1 MKQRTIEKKYRSH
14 PNAVVKAERLTEK
27 IGRKCALDDSLMQD
41 ICIAVT
47 EAVNNAVE
55 HGNNLEP
62 DKYVTLRFDC
72 SEELFRITVEDQG
85 SGFDLAS
92 VVDPLSPENLTKPN
106 GRGLLIVTSLMDE
119 VQIIPSSAGTV
130 VVMVKNLVKKR

>member
-1 MKQRTIEKKYRSH
+1 MKQQIIERKYRSR

-27 IGRKCALDDSLMQD
+27 VGRKCEVDTGLMQD

-62 DKYVTLRFDC
+62 GKFVTLRFDC
-72 SEELFRITVEDQG
+72 SRHVLRITVGDEG
-85 SGFDLAS
+85 SGFDVDMVA
-92 VVDPLSPENLTKPN
+92 DPLSPENLTKPN
-106 GRGLLIVTSLMDE
+106 GRGLLIVESLMDE
-119 VQIIPSSAGTV
+119 VSIEPSTDGTV
-130 VVMVKNLVKKR
+130 VVMVKNLKR

>member
-1 MKQRTIEKKYRSH
+1 MKNQTIEKKYRSH

-27 IGRKCALDDSLMQD
+27 VGRKCDVDTSLMQD

-72 SEELFRITVEDQG
+72 SLEKLKITVRDQG
-85 SGFDLAS
+85 NGFAVAS
-92 VVDPLSPENLTKPN
+92 VDAPLIPENLTKPN
-106 GRGLLIVTSLMDE
+106 GRGLLIVESLMDE
-119 VQIIPSSAGTV
+119 VKIVPSAAGTV
-130 VVMVKNLVKKR
+130 IVMVKNLVKKS

>member
-1 MKQRTIEKKYRSH
+1 MKHQTIEKKYRSH

-27 IGRKCALDDSLMQD
+27 VGRKCNVDTSLMQD

-55 HGNNLEP
+55 HGNNLES

-72 SEELFRITVEDQG
+72 SRDTLKITVEDQG
-85 SGFDLAS
+85 IGFDVGS
-92 VVDPLSPENLTKPN
+92 VDDPLTPENLTKPN
-106 GRGLLIVTSLMDE
+106 GRGLLIVESLMDE
-119 VQIIPSSAGTV
+119 VKIVPSTAGTV
-130 VVMVKNLVKKR
+130 IVMVKNLVKKS